1 MFLNLICDY
10 MNKQQTPDFPRHI
23 HVVFEEYIQKR
34 LMRDQERLLKK
45 FNTDIAEVRIAAE
58 KLAFCMTADRGL
70 GLGPKLQATQR
81 CRIKTRTYL
90 GERYETLIGALEYLK
105 LARIEEN
112 IADGYRTFTFAHRR
126 FQEYFATTVVL
137 REPERVNTF

>member
-1 MFLNLICDY
+1 MSYLR
-10 MNKQQTPDFPRHI
+10 K
-23 HVVFEEYIQKR
+23 YIQKR
-34 LMRDQERLLKK
+34 LMRDQERLLRR

-70 GLGPKLQATQR
+70 GLGPKSTGNSKMPDQDSDLD
-81 CRIKTRTYL
+81 L
-90 GERYETLIGALEYLK
+90 GERYETLIGALEDLK

-137 REPERVNTF
+137 REPERVKTF